1 MLYFFFHSIVLLVPN
16 LDNVGIY
23 QGNHSQMLCL
33 EERILGKILKQQ
45 NTVVACRDLQPGTI
59 LSGLCICRLLMRKT
73 APPDR
78 GYEYLHFTDEEL
90 RHRESQEPAQGHRA
104 GRPAPEHVLPGWKVR
119 GRNSKGRQHP
129 TRCLTISHQSRR
141 PKPRLRP
148 WTHQHNVAEAVYFTG
163 KNTSIRKKRNKEEPL
178 CKRHNRKVLGVTCN
192 TCLILVKSFLCAR
205 ISPRRSQSPIPCIGF
220 RHLHSWGSPPGG
232 GHGWLSMK
240 YHPTNFPT
248 ASQHLPQ
255 LTDTGEQFDE
265 YLTKKQPNEKDG

>member
-1 MLYFFFHSIVLLVPN
+1 MFLLTLGLGLPKMLYFFFHSIVLLVPN

-148 WTHQHNVAEAVYFTG
+148 
-163 KNTSIRKKRNKEEPL
+163 
-178 CKRHNRKVLGVTCN
+178 
-192 TCLILVKSFLCAR
+192 
-205 ISPRRSQSPIPCIGF
+205 
-220 RHLHSWGSPPGG
+220 
-232 GHGWLSMK
+232 
-240 YHPTNFPT
+240 
-248 ASQHLPQ
+248 
-255 LTDTGEQFDE
+255 
-265 YLTKKQPNEKDG
+265 